1 MSIVLFFLHQSK
13 ILKKKSKTL
22 FSLLFFCLD
31 FFFLFKGAFA
41 LLAFISHHIKWFP
54 KVSIT

>member
-1 MSIVLFFLHQSK
+1 
-13 ILKKKSKTL
+13 KKSKTL